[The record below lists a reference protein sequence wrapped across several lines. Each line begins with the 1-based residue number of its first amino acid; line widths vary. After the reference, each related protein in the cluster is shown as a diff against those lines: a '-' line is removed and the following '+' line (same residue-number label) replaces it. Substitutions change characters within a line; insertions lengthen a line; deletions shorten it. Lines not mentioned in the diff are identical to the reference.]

1 MPRLVAGA
9 LVAFAIALAFAP
21 AAQARGLALGVMDF
35 SPFEGPDSAAWY
47 GRAQAAGVQI
57 VRLTA
62 YWESIAPTRPA
73 NPRNPADPAYR
84 WSRLDA
90 VIRGA
95 ATAGLEPF
103 VTAQVAPR
111 WAEGR
116 NRPES
121 AFAGSW
127 RPSPSAYGDFMEAL
141 ARRYDGGAGPR
152 VRYFQAW
159 NEPNLPRYLSPQWH
173 RFSPQSPGWYRRLL
187 NAAYP
192 RVKAVHADNFVVA
205 AGTAP
210 YGDPPTTKNRM
221 TPTRFLR
228 ELLKR
233 RTSLDAIDHHP
244 YATGSPT
251 AKALWAE
258 HVAIP
263 DLHKLVRILRAGER
277 RKTARPAGRKR
288 VWVTEI
294 SWDSRPPDPNGVPE
308 RTRARWLQDS
318 LYSLWRQGADTICWL
333 LLRDDAPVP
342 SYNATYQSG
351 LYFRDGRAKLSVAAF
366 RLPLVIH
373 RRGARTTVWGHAS
386 GPVAIER
393 RSGSTWRTIRTFTPR
408 AGIYSGRVSAP
419 KGAVL
424 RARQGDITGLARK
437 TP

>member
-1 MPRLVAGA
+1 MPRRVAGA
-9 LVAFAIALAFAP
+9 VLALAIGLGLAP
-21 AAQARGLALGVMDF
+21 AAQARGLTLGVMDF
-35 SPFEGPDSAAWY
+35 APFEGADNAAWY
-47 GRAQAAGVQI
+47 GRAQAAGVQM

-62 YWESIAPTRPA
+62 NWSSIAPTRPA

-84 WSRLDA
+84 WSRLDVA
-90 VIRGA
+90 VQGA
-95 ATAGLEPF
+95 VAAGLDPF
-103 VTAQVAPR
+103 VTAQAAPR

-116 NRPES
+116 DRPKS
-121 AFAGSW
+121 AFPGSW
-127 RPSPSAYGDFMEAL
+127 RPSPTAYGDFMQAL
-141 ARRYDGGAGPR
+141 ARRYDGIAGPR
-152 VRYFQAW
+152 VRYFQPW
-159 NEPNLPRYLSPQWH
+159 NEPNLPRYLAPQWR

-192 RVKAVHADNFVVA
+192 RIKAVHAGNVVVA

-210 YGDPPTTKNRM
+210 YGDPPTTNNRM

-228 ELLKR
+228 ELLER

-258 HVAIP
+258 NVAIP
-263 DLHKLVRILRAGER
+263 DLHKLVRILRTAER
-277 RKTARPAGRKR
+277 RKTARPVGRKR

-318 LYSLWRQGADTICWL
+318 LHSLWRQGAETVCWY

-342 SYNATYQSG
+342 SFDATYQSG
-351 LYFRDGRAKLSVAAF
+351 LYFRDGRPKLSASAF

-373 RRGARTTVWGHAS
+373 RRKGRTTVWGHAT

-393 RSGSTWRTIRTFTPR
+393 RSAGAWRTIRSFTPR

-419 KGAVL
+419 RGAVL
-424 RARQGDITGLARK
+424 RARQGGVTGLARK